1 MKKRLTLWMIAVF
14 VPLLLALAFTLT
26 EQSFALSME
35 REQTRAQMTEGLI
48 AKQVKQTVAELDY
61 TALNEAAR
69 QYRGFY
75 AAQGV
80 ELLFL
85 YNDVPI
91 GGTELPSEDYQALL
105 TGQRCA
111 MLDTKSKRYAIAE
124 PLTYTVTLLT
134 LRDMSDLY
142 TQRDTMRRIS
152 LLAALVGA
160 ALVALLS
167 WLLATRFTRPV
178 QRLTHAATALGNGE
192 PSADELPTQRK
203 DEIGALA
210 QAFARMQAAIARRE
224 QSLRDEAENRQAL
237 LDALA
242 HEMRTPLCAL
252 LGNARLMQND
262 ALPAERRHAIAEQ
275 MAREIKRL
283 TDMDAQLMKLTR
295 LSHEP
300 IEKAPVFVR
309 ALLTDTAARL
319 RAQADGIAIEVTGKD
334 ATIEGDA
341 ALLSLLC
348 DNLAVNALRASQ
360 SGRTVTLEALPDGF
374 AVRDCGVGMTEEQ
387 LAHACEPFFKAD
399 KARTRKAGGAGLGL
413 SLCQRVAELHG
424 GALVLRSRP
433 GQGTTAIFTTSLQ
446 PVADSVTPP
455 EVSFA
460 QEVDE
465 P

>member
-1 MKKRLTLWMIAVF
+1 MKKRLMLWMVAVF
-14 VPLLLALAFTLT
+14 VPLLLLLAFALT
-26 EQSFALSME
+26 EQSFSLSME

-48 AKQVKQTVAELDY
+48 AKQVKQTIAELDY

-91 GGTELPSEDYQALL
+91 GGAELPDDDYRALL

-111 MLDTKSKRYAIAE
+111 MLDTPSERYAIAE
-124 PLTYTVTLLT
+124 PLMYAVTLLT

-178 QRLTHAATALGNGE
+178 QRLTRAATALGDGE
-192 PSADELPTQRK
+192 QASDDLPTGRK

-210 QAFARMQAAIARRE
+210 QAFAQMQTAIAQRE
-224 QSLRDEAENRQAL
+224 QSLRDEAESRQAL

-252 LGNARLMQND
+252 LGNVRLLQND
-262 ALPAERRHAIAEQ
+262 ALPAERRNAVAEQ

-300 IEKAPVFVR
+300 IEKSLVSVR
-309 ALLTDTAARL
+309 TLLMDTAARL

-334 ATIEGDA
+334 AMLEGDA

-348 DNLAVNALRASQ
+348 DNLAVNALRASH
-360 SGRTVTLEALPDGF
+360 SGQTVTLEALPNGF
-374 AVRDCGVGMTEEQ
+374 AVRDCGVGMTQEQ
-387 LAHACEPFFKAD
+387 LAHACDPFYKAD

-413 SLCQRVAELHG
+413 SLCRRIAELHNG
-424 GALVLRSRP
+424 ELTLRSHI
-433 GQGTTAIFTTSLQ
+433 GQGTTTIFTTSLQ
-446 PVADSVTPP
+446 PVADFVTPP
-455 EVSFA
+455 DVSFV

-465 P
+465 L

>member
-1 MKKRLTLWMIAVF
+1 
-14 VPLLLALAFTLT
+14 
-26 EQSFALSME
+26 
-35 REQTRAQMTEGLI
+35 
-48 AKQVKQTVAELDY
+48 
-61 TALNEAAR
+61 
-69 QYRGFY
+69 
-75 AAQGV
+75 
-80 ELLFL
+80 
-85 YNDVPI
+85 
-91 GGTELPSEDYQALL
+91 
-105 TGQRCA
+105 
-111 MLDTKSKRYAIAE
+111 
-124 PLTYTVTLLT
+124 
-134 LRDMSDLY
+134 
-142 TQRDTMRRIS
+142 MRRNS

-167 WLLATRFTRPV
+167 WLLATRFTRPL
-178 QRLTHAATALGNGE
+178 QRLTRAATALGNGE
-192 PSADELPTQRK
+192 PSADELPIARK
-203 DEIGALA
+203 DEIGTLA

-252 LGNARLMQND
+252 LGNARLMQSD
-262 ALPAERRHAIAEQ
+262 ALPAERRNAIAEQ

-283 TDMDAQLMKLTR
+283 TDMDAQLMKLTQ

-300 IEKAPVFVR
+300 IEKTLVSVR
-309 ALLTDTAARL
+309 TLLMDTAARL

-334 ATIEGDA
+334 ATLEGDA

-348 DNLAVNALRASQ
+348 DNLAVNALRASHGGQ
-360 SGRTVTLEALPDGF
+360 TVTLEALPNGF

-387 LAHACEPFFKAD
+387 LAHACEPFYKAD

-413 SLCQRVAELHG
+413 SLCRRIAELHG
-424 GALVLRSRP
+424 GELVLHSHI

-446 PVADSVTPP
+446 PVADFVTPP
-455 EVSFA
+455 DVSFV